1 MMNDRRET
9 EHQYITRSSFIS
21 IRRYSYGYTD
31 IMYSLVRSVCFYVP
45 RKCRGV
51 LLILCFLLVGISLL
65 LGLHI
70 TAVLLGAA
78 NQEMKI
84 TEKSLKEDIP
94 LLKITTETITST
106 TETSTSSSSTA
117 AEQQEGITCLPSF
130 PKILLFIRIPKC
142 ASTSFL
148 SIAEEISSH
157 RLEGDGKGF
166 DLHFNP
172 SGAYDWNKEMIKS
185 VLSTLREQSLIGDR
199 SMYIRHFYYV
209 NFEDH
214 SIHEGQPLPSFSYIT
229 IVREPVSRIVSS
241 YLYYHFSSKPH
252 IQRILNPKH
261 KNESLET
268 CVQYSHEGCTPNLM
282 TRYFCGQERSCAS
295 GSLAALEKAKRNIE
309 RHFKVVG
316 LLENLKETYL
326 LYKVLLPGYFKD
338 LDESK
343 GLGLRKNKNERRM
356 ELSSSLQERI
366 KETNGADVLLY
377 EYIKERFFEQ
387 LRKCGIKID

>member
-1 MMNDRRET
+1 
-9 EHQYITRSSFIS
+9 
-21 IRRYSYGYTD
+21 
-31 IMYSLVRSVCFYVP
+31 MYSLARSVCFYVP

-51 LLILCFLLVGISLL
+51 LLILCFLIVGISLL

-84 TEKSLKEDIP
+84 TEKALKEDIP
-94 LLKITTETITST
+94 VLKITTETTTST
-106 TETSTSSSSTA
+106 TETSTSSSSMSSTA
-117 AEQQEGITCLPSF
+117 AGQQEGIACLPSF

-157 RLEGDGKGF
+157 QIVGDGKGF
-166 DLHFNP
+166 NLHFNP
-172 SGAYDWNKEMIKS
+172 SGAYDWNKETIKS
-185 VLSTLREQSLIGDR
+185 VLSTLREQSFIGDR

-209 NFEDH
+209 NFDDF
-214 SIHEGQPLPSFSYIT
+214 SVHEGQPLSSFSYIT

-268 CVQYSHEGCTPNLM
+268 CIQYSHEGCTPNLM
-282 TRYFCGQERSCAS
+282 TRYFCGQESSCAS
-295 GSLAALEKAKRNIE
+295 GSMAALEKAKRNIE

-326 LYKVLLPGYFKD
+326 LYKTLLPGYFKD
-338 LDESK
+338 LDEDK
-343 GLGLRKNKNERRM
+343 GLRLRKNKNEKSM
-356 ELSSSLQERI
+356 ELSVSLQERI
-366 KETNGADVLLY
+366 KEANGADVLLY

-387 LRKCGIKID
+387 LRNCGIKTDFKKVEK